1 MEIST
6 RQVIDVTVVDLT
18 GRLDSQASGR
28 AYDELVRLAQSGTKK
43 LLLNLDRLEFLS
55 SAGLR
60 GLLVAAKLLKGSHG
74 LVQLCC
80 AHGVV
85 KQTLQLS
92 GFTSLLPLHDSETEA
107 VRSF

>member
-1 MEIST
+1 
-6 RQVIDVTVVDLT
+6 
-18 GRLDSQASGR
+18 
-28 AYDELVRLAQSGTKK
+28 
-43 LLLNLDRLEFLS
+43 
-55 SAGLR
+55 
-60 GLLVAAKLLKGSHG
+60 
-74 LVQLCC
+74 VQLCC